1 MSLKKRRTLKA
12 DYMEKFPFAKAYFE
26 NLNYKLI
33 EIYVI
38 SDRLNILAK
47 HQKSGKVESFQ
58 IVGDVLY
65 KLVFINSKKQTWEYK
80 EVFNQLKYEYFMQKN

>member
-26 NLNYKLI
+26 KLNYKLI

-38 SDRLNILAK
+38 ADRLNILAK
-47 HQKSGKVESFQ
+47 HPKSGKVESFQ
-58 IVGDVLY
+58 IIGDVLY
-65 KLVFINSKKQTWEYK
+65 KSVFINTKKQTWEFK
-80 EVFNQLKYEYFMQKN
+80 EVFSKVLYEYRMQKN